1 MISKF
6 LIITTLFGVVILS
19 PFSNSVMA
27 RTISHPNHYDHAT
40 IGEHF
45 DPYSM
50 VTKMTGSRY
59 DRMGKKS
66 IWSYEY
72 ADGTICRVVTAG
84 YIVQDIYLIKP

>member
-6 LIITTLFGVVILS
+6 LIITTLFGAVILS

-59 DRMGKKS
+59 DRMGKNLFGVMNTLMAQFAVS
-66 IWSYEY
+66 
-72 ADGTICRVVTAG
+72 
-84 YIVQDIYLIKP
+84 

>member
-1 MISKF
+1 MNLIKVIKVLLFMTFF
-6 LIITTLFGVVILS
+6 LGVSI
-19 PFSNSVMA
+19 PAMA

-50 VTKMTGSRY
+50 VTKMTESRY

>member
-1 MISKF
+1 MN
-6 LIITTLFGVVILS
+6 LIKVIKVLLFMTFF
-19 PFSNSVMA
+19 FSVSTPVMA
-27 RTISHPNHYDHAT
+27 RTISHPNHFDHAT

-84 YIVQDIYLIKP
+84 YIVQDIYLVKP

>member
-1 MISKF
+1 MNLIKVIKVLLFMTFF
-6 LIITTLFGVVILS
+6 LGVSI
-19 PFSNSVMA
+19 PVMA

-84 YIVQDIYLIKP
+84 YIVQDILLVKP